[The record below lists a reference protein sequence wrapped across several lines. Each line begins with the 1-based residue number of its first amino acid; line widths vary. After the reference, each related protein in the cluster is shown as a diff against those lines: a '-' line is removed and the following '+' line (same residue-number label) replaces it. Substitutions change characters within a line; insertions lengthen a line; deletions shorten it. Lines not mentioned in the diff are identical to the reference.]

1 MRKIDLLHNNL
12 LSLLGNLTIDEASF
26 EDYYNQLIDN
36 DQNELLDISEK
47 LLTEKNAITAAHTNN
62 DFYSDYSNL
71 IAHLDTFKEKFSTY
85 PNFRKNEI
93 YALITLS
100 QKLTSELS
108 SSDNLDLTEDID
120 TSIFEI
126 IPLTDEINKDT
137 FFDFD
142 SNNITNSL
150 LLFNIEQK
158 ENFKE
163 FIDLTNQGTHI
174 FFYLLSKIGRNSQP
188 LTQKKYVLVKTEFKN
203 KPKVVWAT
211 LCLHIISTGAIVHNS
226 FEYNTPPSIS
236 PNCQIQLGKNYQ
248 QFSDSIDIISEY
260 NFQKDILDKY
270 LRIYHVL
277 ENFMYKSP
285 LVSLERTAGGQV
297 FSIRDFQR
305 MYDRISDS
313 ELNMLVK
320 LMSEILS
327 LPFGP
332 TQTFNQKI
340 HASWTALIPTYFAD
354 ANNINHLLKIL
365 NMKTTKGG
373 DITYEYVTP
382 VSLPKFMGKLI
393 YAFRNSIVHN
403 RETEFHLTHLTLTR
417 HPLIGDTAR
426 IILEKL
432 LLPTIEELV
441 FNLIITENPIVW
453 YDKSKL
459 HLWDES

>member
-1 MRKIDLLHNNL
+1 MRKIDLLHNHL
-12 LSLLGNLTIDEASF
+12 LSLIKNLTIDGAAF
-26 EDYYNQLIDN
+26 EDYHNQLGDN

-47 LLTEKNAITAAHTNN
+47 LSVEYKSITDAHSGNE
-62 DFYSDYSNL
+62 FYSDYSNL
-71 IAHLDTFKEKFSTY
+71 ISYLDTFKEKFSDY
-85 PNFRKNEI
+85 PNFRKDEI

-108 SSDNLDLTEDID
+108 GTDDLNLTEEVD
-120 TSIFEI
+120 TTIFEI
-126 IPLTDEINKDT
+126 IPLSDEINKDT

-142 SNNITNSL
+142 SSNLTNSL

-158 ENFKE
+158 EGFKQ
-163 FIDLTNQGTHI
+163 FIDSTTQGTHI
-174 FFYLLSKIGRNSQP
+174 FFYLLSKIGVDNQP
-188 LTQKKYVLVKTEFKN
+188 LTQKKYVLVKTEFKD

-211 LCLHIISTGAIVHNS
+211 LCLHIISKGAFVHNS
-226 FEYNTPPSIS
+226 FEYTSPPSIS
-236 PNCQIQLGKNYQ
+236 SNCKIQLGKNYQ

-305 MYDRISDS
+305 MYDKISDS

-320 LMSEILS
+320 LMSEIFP
-327 LPFGP
+327 LPFDSA
-332 TQTFNQKI
+332 QTFNQKI
-340 HASWTALIPTYFAD
+340 LANWTALIPTYFAD
-354 ANNINHLLKIL
+354 ANNIDHLLKIL
-365 NMKTTKGG
+365 NMKTTKGK
-373 DITYEYVTP
+373 DIDNAYVTTD
-382 VSLPKFMGKLI
+382 SLPKFMGKLI
-393 YAFRNSIVHN
+393 YAFRNSMVHN
-403 RETEFHLTHLTLTR
+403 RETEFHLTHLTLTK

-426 IILEKL
+426 TILEKF

-441 FNLIITENPIVW
+441 FNLIIAENTIVW